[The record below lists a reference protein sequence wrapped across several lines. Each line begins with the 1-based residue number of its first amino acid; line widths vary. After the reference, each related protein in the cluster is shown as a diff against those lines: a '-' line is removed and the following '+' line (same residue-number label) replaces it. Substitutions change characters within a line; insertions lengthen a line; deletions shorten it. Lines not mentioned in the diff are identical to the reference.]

1 MAEYR
6 PHVGKVV
13 CEISP
18 KFQRSNGI
26 FFGSNPLK
34 HTISVVF
41 LQTST
46 TGLLI
51 AFLHAILAP
60 LGVTTIFS
68 QLLAGLIMGPAI
80 LGDIEVVGKYL
91 FPPKTFY
98 VNDTIAL
105 FGCTMYL
112 FLIGI
117 KIDLSNVVK
126 ALKESKRSWAIGACS
141 FMLPLM
147 LSISAALF
155 LRSMMSSS
163 NQKLHSSIV
172 SIAFIFSTSSF
183 HVTANHL
190 ADLKLLNSE
199 LGRIGVSS
207 TIVSGVLSTTLI
219 TGVLSSSEKKHGD
232 HNNSYNMMMISAI
245 ALVIFIV
252 YVLRPIMFWMIRQ
265 TPKGKPM
272 KESYILYVFL
282 MLFGNTL
289 MGEVIGEH
297 FVFGP
302 IVMGLAVPDGP
313 PLATALV
320 EKIDAIISSMFLPL
334 YFLFCGSKF
343 KISLMDTQ
351 NFALVQLVALICF
364 LAKIVGAMLP
374 SLFYKIPL
382 VDALCLGFLVS
393 AHGITELIYLQTS
406 LHLGIIDEE
415 SYGSVVI
422 GLLWSAGVSTP
433 VVKFLYD
440 PSKRYLAVSRRR
452 NIEHAF
458 PNTELQLMA
467 CIHCEENSLSIIN
480 ILEMSNPTQ
489 ESPICLYVMHL
500 VQLKGRTTP
509 VFIDH
514 QQVKKNNNSE
524 TSYSSKSE
532 CMINAF
538 RSYEKQN
545 SGKLVT
551 KLFTSISPYETMH
564 DEICLEIVEKRVS
577 MLIVPFHRQWI
588 STEIT
593 ESTQPIRALNRHLLR
608 IAPCSVGV
616 LIERGPLNRNS
627 AITCLSYYSVG
638 VVFIEGPDDREALV
652 YAMRMANGPNVRVT
666 VVRLVEPHKKN
677 RTLISRD
684 YDGKLIHQFK
694 FEYVHIKRHEYREEI
709 VRDGVDVINV
719 VKSLDGCFD
728 LVLVGRSHAN
738 ESTSLF
744 SGLAEWNE
752 YPELGY
758 VGDMLVSSHSSFVG
772 SVLVVQQQRLGAA
785 NNHDEHL
792 DTSSHSMKSGQSGV

>member
-1 MAEYR
+1 
-6 PHVGKVV
+6 
-13 CEISP
+13 
-18 KFQRSNGI
+18 
-26 FFGSNPLK
+26 
-34 HTISVVF
+34 
-41 LQTST
+41 
-46 TGLLI
+46 
-51 AFLHAILAP
+51 
-60 LGVTTIFS
+60 
-68 QLLAGLIMGPAI
+68 
-80 LGDIEVVGKYL
+80 
-91 FPPKTFY
+91 
-98 VNDTIAL
+98 
-105 FGCTMYL
+105 
-112 FLIGI
+112 
-117 KIDLSNVVK
+117 
-126 ALKESKRSWAIGACS
+126 
-141 FMLPLM
+141 ML
-147 LSISAALF
+147 
-155 LRSMMSSS
+155 SSS

-172 SIAFIFSTSSF
+172 SLAVLFSISSF

-207 TIVSGVLSTTLI
+207 TIVSGVLSTILI
-219 TGVLSSSEKKHGD
+219 TGVFSSSQKRHAER
-232 HNNSYNMMMISAI
+232 NNSYNMMLLSGI

-272 KESYILYVFL
+272 KESHILYVLL
-282 MLFGNTL
+282 MLLGNTL

-297 FVFGP
+297 FVFAP

-320 EKIDAIISSMFLPL
+320 EKLDAIVSSLFLPL

-343 KISLMDTQ
+343 KISLMDAH
-351 NFALVQLVALICF
+351 NFALVQLLAFICF
-364 LAKIVGAMLP
+364 IGKVIGTMLP
-374 SLFYKIPL
+374 SLFYKMPL

-415 SYGSVVI
+415 SYGNVVVA
-422 GLLWSAGVSTP
+422 LLWSAGVSTP

-440 PSKRYLAVSRRR
+440 PSKGYMAVSRRR

-458 PNTELQLMA
+458 PNAELQLMA
-467 CIHCEENSLSIIN
+467 CVHCAENSLSIID
-480 ILEMSNPTQ
+480 ILEMSNPTH
-489 ESPICLYVMHL
+489 ESPICLYVLHL

-509 VFIDH
+509 LFIDH
-514 QQVKKNNNSE
+514 QPVKKKNSE
-524 TSYSSKSE
+524 SLYSSQLE

-545 SGKLVT
+545 SGKVVT

-564 DEICLEIVEKRVS
+564 DEICLQIVEKRIS

-588 STEIT
+588 STQIT
-593 ESTQPIRALNRHLLR
+593 ESTQPIRVLNRHLLR
-608 IAPCSVGV
+608 IAPCSVGI
-616 LIERGPLNRNS
+616 LIERGTLNRNS
-627 AITCLSYYSVG
+627 AIACCFYSVG
-638 VVFIEGPDDREALV
+638 VVFIEGPDDREALA

-666 VVRLVEPHKKN
+666 VVRLVEPHKKSKI
-677 RTLISRD
+677 LINRD
-684 YDGKLIHQFK
+684 YDGKLIHRFK
-694 FEYVHIKRHEYREEI
+694 FEYVHVKRHDYREEI

-719 VKSLDGCFD
+719 VRSLDGCFD
-728 LVLVGRSHAN
+728 LVLVGRSHAD
-738 ESTSLF
+738 EATQLF

-758 VGDMLVSSHSSFVG
+758 LGDMLVSSHSSFVG

-785 NNHDEHL
+785 ARYHDEHL